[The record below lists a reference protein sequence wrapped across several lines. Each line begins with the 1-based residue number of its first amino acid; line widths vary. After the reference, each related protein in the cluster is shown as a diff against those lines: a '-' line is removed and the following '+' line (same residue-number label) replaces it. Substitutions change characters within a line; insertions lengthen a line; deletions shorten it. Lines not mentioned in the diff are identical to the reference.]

1 MKKTLIGLALAM
13 TFSVASAL
21 PVTGS
26 IDSGTG
32 GGMYA
37 TASWG
42 HGDAELSWRV
52 SESGGIWT
60 YVYHWVTES
69 KALSHII
76 FGVSDTF
83 TSGNILSGTTSGW
96 ELGTWSS
103 AQGNSNV
110 GIPGPLYGL
119 KFGGNDTDE
128 TFIIVS
134 DRAPMCGKFYA
145 KDGKDGGDDVYAFNS
160 AYSNGMIDCLSS
172 GNFEGYV
179 LVPDTKTTNRVPE
192 PGTMALLGVGM
203 IGLMLRKKSA
213 SA

>member
-1 MKKTLIGLALAM
+1 MKKTIIGIALAM

-37 TASWG
+37 TGGWSG
-42 HGDAELSWRV
+42 GDAELSWSV
-52 SESGGIWT
+52 SESGGLWT
-60 YVYHWVTES
+60 YVYHWMTES

-83 TSGNILSGTTSGW
+83 TSGNILSGTTAGW
-96 ELGTWSS
+96 SLDTWSS

-110 GIPGPLYGL
+110 GIPGSLYGL
-119 KFGGNDTDE
+119 KFAGIDMDE
-128 TFIIVS
+128 TFTIVS
-134 DRAPMCGKFYA
+134 DRAPMWGDFYA
-145 KDGKDGGDDVYAFNS
+145 KDGRDGGQDVYAYNS
-160 AYSNGMIDCLSS
+160 SFGDGPLAYVAGRDNPY
-172 GNFEGYV
+172 GYV
-179 LVPDTKTTNRVPE
+179 LVPDTKTSRVPE

-203 IGLMLRKKSA
+203 IGLMLRKKTKGS
-213 SA
+213 

>member
-13 TFSVASAL
+13 TFSVASAV

-26 IDSGTG
+26 IESDTG

-42 HGDAELSWRV
+42 HGDAELSYTV

-69 KALSHII
+69 KDLSHII
-76 FGVSDTF
+76 FGVSNTF
-83 TSGNILSGTTSGW
+83 TSSNILSGTTSGW
-96 ELGTWSS
+96 ELGTWGT
-103 AQGNSNV
+103 QGNSNP
-110 GIPGPLYGL
+110 GIPDPLYGL
-119 KFGGNDTDE
+119 KFAGDDTDE
-128 TFIIVS
+128 TFTIVS
-134 DRAPMCGKFYA
+134 DRAPMWGDFYA
-145 KDGKDGGDDVYAFNS
+145 KDGRDGRRDVYAYNTSFGDGPLEYGS
-160 AYSNGMIDCLSS
+160 TGSHA
-172 GNFEGYV
+172 GYV